1 MVARDIVA
9 TDAQLIMLLTTLVEM
24 EERCRADAIAS
35 VGEGARRQRRLGRGG
50 AGGGGGSGYDRDD
63 HDHNDD
69 DDEEDGGREGEDPFS
84 KGLFLPG
91 FIQVNRS
98 LPRSFAPRRILFV

>member
-1 MVARDIVA
+1 
-9 TDAQLIMLLTTLVEM
+9 MLLTTLVEM

-50 AGGGGGSGYDRDD
+50 AGGGGGSGYDHDD
-63 HDHNDD
+63 HDHDHDD
-69 DDEEDGGREGEDPFS
+69 DDDDEDGGREGEDPFS
-84 KGLFLPG
+84 KGLFLPE